1 MRASRL
7 ATVPEAL
14 AQGASRRIRN
24 ILMHA
29 ALRRDGRARVNPRR
43 CALPGR
49 AVPEP
54 ATRGQPPVLG
64 GFRGVAEGGA
74 GERGVSLGAGTTVR
88 LPSISQPYPQ
98 ISARSRDDFN
108 ATGAE
113 PLAASAARLLRAR
126 RGVPRFSWRTQD
138 ARRPPPRTRRPTTE
152 SISRWRGGRP
162 CESRPPDRQ
171 PGAHS
176 FKRRRIRSS
185 RACGKR

>member
-1 MRASRL
+1 VRASRL
-7 ATVPEAL
+7 ATVPATL

-64 GFRGVAEGGA
+64 GFRGVAEGRA

-88 LPSISQPYPQ
+88 QSPRLIPR
-98 ISARSRDDFN
+98 SARGRDTTFN
-108 ATGAE
+108 ATGAA
-113 PLAASAARLLRAR
+113 PLAASAARLLRAP
-126 RGVPRFSWRTQD
+126 RGVPPLSWRTDD
-138 ARRPPPRTRRPTTE
+138 ARRPPPRTRRPTTG
-152 SISRWRGGRP
+152 SILRRRGGRP